1 MSRTE
6 FRVIKF
12 LNGMVAI
19 RAVMFN
25 AQGKISGL
33 YLNPP
38 RLAGK
43 SLEQLKDFQQRLA
56 EAQEREVIEL
66 DLPLS
71 SWMKANSVRRLYR
84 NESAR
89 SPGSRVAEPD
99 TKVFGYLIEFVHA
112 EHERFSLYLNDL
124 ELGKIDVNKNDV
136 RRRRKLLEDAVLA
149 LFYTMKTVLAQG
161 SLLKIY
167 GQRPEGGD
175 MSSIVAEITGF
186 QNHIWATFSQS
197 KNGQD
202 RRHCDLTQIERI
214 EVLPESSE

>member
-43 SLEQLKDFQQRLA
+43 SLDQLKDFQQRLA

-99 TKVFGYLIEFVHA
+99 TKVFGYL
-112 EHERFSLYLNDL
+112 
-124 ELGKIDVNKNDV
+124 
-136 RRRRKLLEDAVLA
+136 
-149 LFYTMKTVLAQG
+149 
-161 SLLKIY
+161 
-167 GQRPEGGD
+167 
-175 MSSIVAEITGF
+175 
-186 QNHIWATFSQS
+186 
-197 KNGQD
+197 
-202 RRHCDLTQIERI
+202 
-214 EVLPESSE
+214 